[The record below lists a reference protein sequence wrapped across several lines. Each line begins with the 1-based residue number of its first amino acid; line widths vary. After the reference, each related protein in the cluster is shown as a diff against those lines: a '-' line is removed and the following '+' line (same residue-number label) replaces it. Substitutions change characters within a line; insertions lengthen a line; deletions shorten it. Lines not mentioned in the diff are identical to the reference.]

1 MINTNNY
8 QAYIFDF
15 DGVVMDTESLHFKAW
30 NKGFEIMGD
39 TLTEEEYLPLK
50 STGRKHIVN
59 TFSRKIG
66 REITEDEALRIC
78 EIKDDYF
85 KELCKNIDKSLLI
98 KGVEDFL
105 IKLKSEGKQIA
116 VASSASTTTE
126 LLKKVELTK
135 YFDVVADGNLGLHK
149 KPDPA
154 VFLTAAELLG
164 VEAKD
169 CLVFEDSP
177 AGLKAAENAKMDFV
191 AVSGIKSEKAILE
204 IKDFTEI

>member
-1 MINTNNY
+1 MIINNY
-8 QAYIFDF
+8 KAFIFDF

-30 NKGFEIMGD
+30 NKGFEIMDD
-39 TLTEEEYLPLK
+39 TLTEAEYLPLK

-59 TFSRKIG
+59 TFALKIG
-66 REITEDEALRIC
+66 REITEQEAFEIC
-78 EIKDDYF
+78 KVKDDYF

-105 IKLKSEGKQIA
+105 IKLKSENKKIA

-126 LLKKVELTK
+126 LLKKVGLTK
-135 YFDVVADGNLGLHK
+135 YFDVVADGNLGLPK

-154 VFLTAAELLG
+154 VFLKAAELLG

-169 CLVFEDSP
+169 CLVFEDSS
-177 AGLKAAENAKMDFV
+177 AGLEAAENAKMDFV

-204 IKDFTEI
+204 IKDFIFI

>member
-1 MINTNNY
+1 MIDIDKY
-8 QAYIFDF
+8 QAFIFDF

-39 TLTEEEYLPLK
+39 ILTEEEYLPLK

-66 REITEDEALRIC
+66 REITEDEAFRIC

-126 LLKKVELTK
+126 LLKKVEFTK
-135 YFDVVADGNLGLHK
+135 YFDVVADGNLGLPK

-204 IKDFTEI
+204 IMDFTEV

>member
-1 MINTNNY
+1 MLFDFD
-8 QAYIFDF
+8 AYIFDF

-50 STGRKHIVN
+50 STGRKHIVD
-59 TFSRKIG
+59 TFSKKIG
-66 REITEDEALRIC
+66 RDIAEDEALGIC
-78 EIKDDYF
+78 KIKDDYF

-98 KGVEDFL
+98 CGVEQFL
-105 IKLKSEGKQIA
+105 IKLKNEGKKIA

-126 LLKKVELTK
+126 LLKKVGLTK
-135 YFDVVADGNLGLHK
+135 YFDVVADGNLGLPK

-154 VFLTAAELLG
+154 IFLKAAELLG
-164 VEAKD
+164 VNPEK

-177 AGLKAAENAKMDFV
+177 AGLKAAENAKMAFV
-191 AVSGIKSEKAILE
+191 AVGAKSEKAVLE
-204 IKDFTEI
+204 IKDFTEV

>member
-1 MINTNNY
+1 MFSEYKAI
-8 QAYIFDF
+8 IFDF

-39 TLTEEEYLPLK
+39 SLSEEEYLPLK
-50 STGRKHIVN
+50 STGRKHIVD

-66 REITEDEALRIC
+66 REISESDALEIC
-78 EIKDDYF
+78 RIKDDYF
-85 KELCKNIDKSLLI
+85 KDLCKSIDKSLLI
-98 KGVEDFL
+98 DGVEQFL
-105 IKLKSEGKQIA
+105 VRLKNEGKKIA

-126 LLKKVELTK
+126 LLAKVGLTH
-135 YFDVVADGNLGLHK
+135 YFDVVADGNLGLPK

-154 VFLTAAELLG
+154 IFLKAAELLG
-164 VEAKD
+164 EKPEK

-204 IKDFTEI
+204 IKDFTEV

>member
-1 MINTNNY
+1 
-8 QAYIFDF
+8 
-15 DGVVMDTESLHFKAW
+15 MDTESLHFKAW

-59 TFSRKIG
+59 TFAKKIRRKIA
-66 REITEDEALRIC
+66 EAEALEIC
-78 EIKDDYF
+78 RIKDDYF
-85 KELCKNIDKSLLI
+85 KELCKSIDKSLLI

-105 IKLKSEGKQIA
+105 IRLKNKGVKIA

-126 LLKKVELTK
+126 LLGKVGLTD
-135 YFDVVADGNLGLHK
+135 YFDVVADGNLRLPK

-154 VFLTAAELLG
+154 VFLRAASLLG

-177 AGLKAAENAKMDFV
+177 AGLTAAENAGMDFV
-191 AVSGIKSEKAILE
+191 AVGAKSDKAILE

>member
-1 MINTNNY
+1 MIINNY
-8 QAYIFDF
+8 HAFIFDF

-30 NKGFEIMGD
+30 NKGFEILGD

-59 TFSRKIG
+59 TFSQKIG
-66 REITEDEALRIC
+66 REISEDEALRIC

-85 KELCKNIDKSLLI
+85 KELCKSIDKSLLI

-105 IKLKSEGKQIA
+105 IKLRSGDKKIA

-126 LLKKVELTK
+126 LLSKVRLTK
-135 YFDVVADGNLGLHK
+135 YFSVVADGNLGLPK

-154 VFLTAAELLG
+154 VFLKAASLLG
-164 VEAKD
+164 VDAKD
-169 CLVFEDSP
+169 CLVFEDSS
-177 AGLKAAENAKMDFV
+177 AGLKAAENAGMDFV

-204 IKDFTEI
+204 IMDFTEI

>member
-1 MINTNNY
+1 MILQNY
-8 QAYIFDF
+8 KAYIFDF

-39 TLTEEEYLPLK
+39 SLTEEEYLPLK
-50 STGRKHIVN
+50 STGRKHIVE

-78 EIKDDYF
+78 KIKDDYF
-85 KELCKNIDKSLLI
+85 KELCKSIDKDLLI

-105 IKLKSEGKQIA
+105 LKLKNTGAKIA

-126 LLKKVELTK
+126 LLKKVGLTE
-135 YFDVVADGNLGLHK
+135 YFDVVADGNLGLAK

-154 VFLTAAELLG
+154 VFLKAASLLG
-164 VEAKD
+164 VEPKD

-177 AGLKAAENAKMDFV
+177 AGLKAAENAGMDFV
-191 AVSGIKSEKAILE
+191 AVGAKSEKAILE